1 VLYLVLGACSSFQA
15 TRPVF
20 DTQAGQDSSLRYTYA
35 FTPAD
40 SAYLRSFAQEYDLPE
55 RVRGAETELE
65 WLYRISS
72 WVHGLWRHHRSNA
85 PSTNDPAAILEAVQE
100 GERFRCVEYARVIHG
115 ALSSLGLQS
124 RIVSLYRA
132 SPESTTKSHVVVE
145 AYLPETGTW
154 VFVDGQWNAIP
165 VLDGEPLNAVELQR
179 AVARNAAGL
188 SFYGQGSMRLYQ
200 RWIDDY
206 LVYLSFN
213 PDSRVGITRF
223 RSKNIMLVP
232 ENLPVPRYATAWHA
246 ERNYR
251 LERSTRVVRST
262 RLFYRAPE

>member
-1 VLYLVLGACSSFQA
+1 
-15 TRPVF
+15 
-20 DTQAGQDSSLRYTYA
+20 
-35 FTPAD
+35 
-40 SAYLRSFAQEYDLPE
+40 
-55 RVRGAETELE
+55 
-65 WLYRISS
+65 
-72 WVHGLWRHHRSNA
+72 
-85 PSTNDPAAILEAVQE
+85 VQE

-145 AYLPETGTW
+145 AYLPEAGRW

-179 AVARNAAGL
+179 AVARDAAGL
-188 SFYGQGSMRLYQ
+188 SFYDQGPLRRYQ

-213 PDSRVGITRF
+213 RDSRVGITRF
-223 RSKNIMLVP
+223 RSKKIMLVS

-246 ERNYR
+246 ERDYR
-251 LERSTRVVRST
+251 LGEEHESGAEPGRV
-262 RLFYRAPE
+262 LCPA